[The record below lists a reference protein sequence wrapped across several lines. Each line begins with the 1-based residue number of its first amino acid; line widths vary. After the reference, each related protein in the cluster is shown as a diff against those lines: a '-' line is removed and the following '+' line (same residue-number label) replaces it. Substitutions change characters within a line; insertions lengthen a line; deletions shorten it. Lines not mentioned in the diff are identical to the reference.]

1 VLGVGCPVA
10 PSVARRRQRS
20 GPCWGSRAPPQTG
33 ASASLAPWRL
43 RLHTSICAA
52 DAQDKRGTS
61 WHASVTLEGNF
72 LATGFCRDRPRALT
86 SDDKATSGK
95 SGGFIQQ
102 GIRDGRHF
110 FLPQLCTEKDYRKME
125 ACMAMSL
132 HIPTCSGL
140 QSKRTGTAISAFS
153 GPHSGSGPLLVIVER
168 EVPYTAYGHDV
179 REVKH
184 VRHATGSHAC
194 TTLTRTARPS
204 RWPRRRSGTPGVI
217 PQPHL
222 WRHASLRGLGFCKG
236 S

>member
-1 VLGVGCPVA
+1 MLGVIRKVLMHVQYHDEMEEVLCVVA
-10 PSVARRRQRS
+10 CKQYSTDLQTRAVVGQR
-20 GPCWGSRAPPQTG
+20 
-33 ASASLAPWRL
+33 
-43 RLHTSICAA
+43 
-52 DAQDKRGTS
+52 
-61 WHASVTLEGNF
+61 F
-72 LATGFCRDRPRALT
+72 
-86 SDDKATSGK
+86 
-95 SGGFIQQ
+95 
-102 GIRDGRHF
+102 
-110 FLPQLCTEKDYRKME
+110 
-125 ACMAMSL
+125 
-132 HIPTCSGL
+132 
-140 QSKRTGTAISAFS
+140 
-153 GPHSGSGPLLVIVER
+153 GSGPLLVIVER